1 MTTTET
7 AVAAEATYQPP
18 VKLTQPQNNV
28 TPLEAGLLIAVRDPS
43 VPMDRVERLHQL
55 LASERAERRKQS
67 FMASMAEAQNKM
79 RRVVA
84 DAQNTQ
90 TKSRYATYGQLD
102 RAVRNIYSDAGF
114 SVSFD
119 TDVSPKATEAQDYV
133 RVVAFIYHD
142 GGHEERRHI
151 DIPVVTKGPQGGAVM
166 TPTHATISG
175 VTYGKTALL
184 KMIFNLAIGEDPD
197 DDDGNAAGGHVAA
210 GPISAE
216 QVKTINDLITKSG
229 TDLKQFLEYGGI
241 AKVEDIVTAKFDQV
255 VAMLNAKLRRKAV
268 GQ

>member
-1 MTTTET
+1 MTTTEQVVT
-7 AVAAEATYQPP
+7 TETYQSP
-18 VKLTQPQNNV
+18 VKTPNSIDPIQN
-28 TPLEAGLLIAVRDPS
+28 LY
-43 VPMDRVERLHQL
+43 
-55 LASERAERRKQS
+55 ERALRDSTLDLLRLKEINQQYDAYMAKVAKRA
-67 FMASMAEAQNKM
+67 FMTSMAEAQNKM
-79 RRVVA
+79 RRIVT
-84 DAQNTQ
+84 DKKNDQ
-90 TKSRYATYGQLD
+90 THSRYATYGQLD
-102 RAVRNIYSDAGF
+102 RAVRPIYSDAGF

-119 TDVSPKATEAQDYV
+119 TDVSPKATSTQDYV
-133 RVVAFIYHD
+133 RIIAFIYHD

-151 DIPVVTKGPQGGAVM
+151 DIPVVTAGPQGKAVM